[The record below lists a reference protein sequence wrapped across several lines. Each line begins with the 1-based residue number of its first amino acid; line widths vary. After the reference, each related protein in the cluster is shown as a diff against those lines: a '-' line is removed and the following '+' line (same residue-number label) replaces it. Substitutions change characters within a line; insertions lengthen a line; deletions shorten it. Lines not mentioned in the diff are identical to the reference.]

1 MIKTMLC
8 LLMLLLAPWA
18 EAQQDTVIHRGN
30 GAEPDSLDIHQAQ
43 GLNSHNILFDLY
55 EGLMTLDAAG
65 KLVPGV
71 AATYHYDAEQNSLH
85 FQLRDTARWSDGS
98 VVVAKDFIRAWQQAK
113 QAETAAPYRHL
124 FDNLTQDGVLQVSS
138 PNPHELVVKLNQADA
153 SFLYQ
158 LTLPVFFP
166 LPAETA
172 SPRASISNGA
182 YQIHQWQIQEH
193 ITVVKNPHFHAAEQ
207 VRTDRVIFWV
217 TENQHS
223 ELLRFRAGQLD
234 ITETIPDSQINWL
247 RENLP
252 NALRIHPYYGT
263 FFLGLNLN
271 DRWLA
276 NRQLRQALSLAIDR
290 RILTDKVLKSG
301 QLPATQIVPTNAS
314 PDENANSKA
323 GLDLQAA
330 KQLLVQSGFKT
341 ASQTLEIL
349 YNNSDNQKKVAL
361 AVAAMWRQNLGI
373 KTRLRSVE
381 WKVFVNTRTGPN
393 KQVFR
398 SGWIADYRDPINFLN
413 LFHSE
418 SHFNFYGY
426 QSNGYDALIEQ
437 LRGPN
442 PNRDSLVAQAESMLQ
457 HDLPV
462 IPLYHYVSRHL
473 VQPHIQGYINNDMD
487 RHLSRYLYSVP
498 AGD

>member
-8 LLMLLLAPWA
+8 LLMLLLAPSA
-18 EAQQDTVIHRGN
+18 EAQQGTVIHRGN

-65 KLVPGV
+65 NLVPGV
-71 AATYHYDAEQNSLH
+71 AATYHYDAEQNSWH
-85 FQLRDTARWSDGS
+85 FQLRQAAKWSDGTA
-98 VVVAKDFIRAWQQAK
+98 VVAADFIRAWQRANQP
-113 QAETAAPYRHL
+113 ETAAPYRHL
-124 FDNLTQDGVLQVSS
+124 FGNISRDGELQVSS
-138 PNPHELVVKLNQADA
+138 PNPYELVVQLNQPDA

-166 LPAETA
+166 LPAETTSQPA
-172 SPRASISNGA
+172 GVSNGA
-182 YQIHQWQIQEH
+182 YQLQQWQIQEH

-207 VRTDRVIFWV
+207 VKTERITFWV

-247 RENLP
+247 RDNMSD
-252 NALRIHPYYGT
+252 ALRIHPYYGT

-271 DRWLA
+271 DQWLA

-290 RILTDKVLKSG
+290 QILTDKVLKSG
-301 QLPATQIVPTNAS
+301 QLPATQIIP
-314 PDENANSKA
+314 PDSSAVSKA
-323 GLDLQAA
+323 GFDLQAA
-330 KQLLVQSGFKT
+330 KKHLLQSGFKKAT
-341 ASQTLEIL
+341 HTLEIL

-373 KTRLRSVE
+373 KTRLKSVE
-381 WKVFVNTRTGPN
+381 WKVFVNARKGPN

-398 SGWIADYRDPINFLN
+398 SGWIADFRDPINFLN
-413 LFHSE
+413 LFHSQ

-426 QSNGYDALIEQ
+426 QSDNYDALLQQ
-437 LRGPN
+437 LRQPK
-442 PNRDSLVAQAESMLQ
+442 PNRTALLTQAESILQ

-473 VQPHIQGYINNDMD
+473 VQPHIQGYIDNDMD
-487 RHLSRYLYSVP
+487 RHLSRYLYSSP
-498 AGD
+498 TGE